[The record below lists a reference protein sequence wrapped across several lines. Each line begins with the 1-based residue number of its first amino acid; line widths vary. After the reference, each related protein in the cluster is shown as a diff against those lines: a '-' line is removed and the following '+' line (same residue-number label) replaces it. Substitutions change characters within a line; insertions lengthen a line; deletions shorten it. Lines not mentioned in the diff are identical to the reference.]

1 MVNIKTLKRE
11 PLSPEQLQ
19 NFYESVTGEQLK
31 VVYWNNIADNE
42 TIDSLFS
49 GNHIVLFIPVN
60 SETDGHFISMFRN
73 GKGIHWNDSYAHTP
87 KELYNNITNMGHVKL
102 STKLLDLLRASNE
115 PVYSNRVLYQTLSS
129 EVSNCGRY
137 SVACCLWN
145 NEYVKAGI
153 DFDLD
158 AYHSKILDF
167 MRSSGAHRK
176 TNNYKDYDDAI
187 TKITEYL
194 K

>member
-1 MVNIKTLKRE
+1 MVNIKELKRE

-19 NFYESVTGEQLK
+19 TFYQSITNEPLK
-31 VVYWNNIADNE
+31 IVYFNDIGNNE
-42 TIDSLFS
+42 TIDTLFDR
-49 GNHIVLFIPVN
+49 NHFVLFIPVN

-73 GKGIHWNDSYAHTP
+73 SKGIHWNDSYAHTP
-87 KELYNNITNMGHVKL
+87 KELYNNITNMGHVTL
-102 STKLLDLLRASNE
+102 NTRLFELLRTSNE

-145 NEYVKAGI
+145 DEYVKAGI

-158 AYHSKILDF
+158 TYHGKILDF
-167 MRSSGAHRK
+167 MR
-176 TNNYKDYDDAI
+176 TNNYKDYDNAI
-187 TKITEYL
+187 TKLTSL
-194 K
+194 LV